1 MVKGGMKAKKG
12 NKLSI
17 FPRRIFLGNQ
27 TVLPVCLIVLITVL
41 FSPVFVYAAVY
52 TEVLPAGLI
61 DWSNGVIEATGTAKP
76 PLKTANQAQARALAA
91 QEAETIAKKNLIEIL
106 SMLRVDRD
114 HFAKE
119 VVLTPDLFDQKM
131 KKTVYNTAAM
141 ETFFLSGNRVKR
153 VITLELRGTLANIL
167 LPKTI
172 REIDQIKGGTVEDN
186 AISSKSPKR
195 KTHTG
200 LVIDCRGLRVAP
212 ALVPRIL
219 DEDGNE
225 IYGPAVV
232 NRKDAVARGAASY
245 TKTFE
250 DALRNRRV
258 GANPLQVKAVSASG
272 KNSCDIIISN
282 ADAARIVEVP
292 ANLNF
297 LRSAGVMIVLD

>member
-1 MVKGGMKAKKG
+1 MVKGGMTEKKG
-12 NKLSI
+12 NRLAVYS
-17 FPRRIFLGNQ
+17 RRIFLGKK
-27 TVLPVCLIVLITVL
+27 TVLPLGLIVLLTLL
-41 FSPVFVYAAVY
+41 FRPVFVYAEIY
-52 TEVLPAGLI
+52 TEILSAGLI
-61 DWSNGVIEATGTAKP
+61 DWSNGVIEATGTAEP
-76 PLKTANQAQARALAA
+76 PRKTANQAQARALAA
-91 QEAETIAKKNLIEIL
+91 QEAETTAKRNLIETL
-106 SMLRVDRD
+106 SMLRVDSD

-153 VITLELRGTLANIL
+153 VITLDLRGTLANIL

-172 REIDQIKGGTVEDN
+172 REIDQIKGGTVEGN
-186 AISSKSPKR
+186 SISSKSPKR
-195 KTHTG
+195 KPHTG
-200 LVIDCRGLRVAP
+200 LVIDCRGLRVTP

-232 NRKDAVARGAASY
+232 NRKDAVAKGAASY
-245 TKTFE
+245 SKNFE

-282 ADAARIVEVP
+282 ADAARIIEVP

-297 LRSAGVMIVLD
+297 LRTAGVMIVLD